1 MKTMKQRMFDGIKDG
16 VSRSIGNMAIKSG
29 DVALERCC
37 VTFLHEPKIPQEL
50 LKKYQ

>member
-37 VTFLHEPKIPQEL
+37 NSLLYEPKIPQEL
-50 LKKYQ
+50 LKHTR

>member
-29 DVALERCC
+29 EVALERCC
-37 VTFLHEPKIPQEL
+37 LLAMYEPRIPNEL
-50 LKKYQ
+50 LKKLQ